1 MTISITRDQAK
12 RFLFSGWHGLTNAHI
27 PERKI
32 CRFVHE
38 KETEC
43 SLPNKA
49 CQRRQEVFVKV
60 QFCGELS

>member
-43 SLPNKA
+43 SLPNKSFLSA
-49 CQRRQEVFVKV
+49 ATGG
-60 QFCGELS
+60 FCESSILR

>member
-12 RFLFSGWHGLTNAHI
+12 RFLFSDWHGLTNAHI

-43 SLPNKA
+43 SLPNKSLSA
-49 CQRRQEVFVKV
+49 ATGG
-60 QFCGELS
+60 FCESSILR